1 MHPEIYKKICTLFLK
16 NDKNEILKDIQ
27 LSKLELRENREDWIY
42 PSDISERL
50 DELTVNWI
58 SYEDIFEKKFNIVG
72 LNLLEN
78 KK

>member
-1 MHPEIYKKICTLFLK
+1 MYPEIYKKICTLFLK

-27 LSKLELRENREDWIY
+27 LSKLGLRENREDWIY